1 MRRGHAPPASIR
13 SRSRAEASHDG
24 PPKARQDRVPSR
36 AAQVKEAATAKRRGV
51 RCTRHPCRQVSL
63 RVSPRRGAGRPHPP
77 AMGARSVIHWC
88 AAPGPVACRRLG
100 PVCQPCASPLRSR
113 AVTGRQDRPRPFGRT
128 SWPRRLSGPLL
139 ADGGGTLHRFSQS
152 DRPLDAD
159 ELPHFG
165 DHRLVRVQLDPQQGA
180 DPSCVWA
187 RAGRHQPFAFVSL
200 SGGGA
205 WSSSASLTAA
215 DASDDCGRRCRN
227 LWLVNARP
235 PLTLTRRSLADS
247 TSHTHYCCRTLHRMT
262 RC

>member
-1 MRRGHAPPASIR
+1 MPSRPRPTNRPTSPAS
-13 SRSRAEASHDG
+13 
-24 PPKARQDRVPSR
+24 PPGSAHRPITASR
-36 AAQVKEAATAKRRGV
+36 AAADRA
-51 RCTRHPCRQVSL
+51 CHPE
-63 RVSPRRGAGRPHPP
+63 GRP
-77 AMGARSVIHWC
+77 GAAAGGAVSV
-88 AAPGPVACRRLG
+88 PGVP
-100 PVCQPCASPLRSR
+100 
-113 AVTGRQDRPRPFGRT
+113 
-128 SWPRRLSGPLL
+128 RLSGTFQALK
-139 ADGGGTLHRFSQS
+139 GGGTLHRFSQS

-262 RC
+262 RF